1 MGAYNDTNGFCT
13 IGYGHLIERKRCE
26 DVIIPAQF
34 QNGITEESAESLFNE
49 DLIKYEGAVKE
60 AVTVKL
66 YQNEFDALV
75 SLLFNCGEN
84 FFRLN
89 KALLLINNLNS
100 EDYSGAAQ
108 QLLDITNGGDNGLT
122 NRRNEEYKIFME
134 SLYDFQH

>member
-13 IGYGHLIERKRCE
+13 IRYGHLIERKRCE

-49 DLIKYEGAVKE
+49 DLIKYESAVKE

-84 FFRLN
+84 F
-89 KALLLINNLNS
+89 
-100 EDYSGAAQ
+100 
-108 QLLDITNGGDNGLT
+108 LD
-122 NRRNEEYKIFME
+122 
-134 SLYDFQH
+134 